1 MERIKITYEFGDGD
15 IKNYILKLDQELS
28 FNEIDEMVKNC
39 EFITFFSSENII
51 NCNWEYVK

>member
-15 IKNYILKLDQELS
+15 IKNYILKLNQELS

-39 EFITFFSSENII
+39 EFFTFFSSVKII